1 MAAGTYNFIIDQG
14 ATFTR
19 QLTVKEN
26 GSAMNLT
33 GYSVASLMRSTHDSS
48 TVVGTFACTISNAS
62 GGIITMSM
70 TASATGAI
78 EEAIYVYDL
87 EIASGSGTV
96 TRLLEGEVTVN
107 PEVTR

>member
-1 MAAGTYNFIIDQG
+1 MAAGTYNFIMEQG

-26 GSAMNLT
+26 NSAMNLS

-48 TVVGTFACTISNAS
+48 TVVGTFTCTISNAS
-62 GGIITMSM
+62 GGIITMTM
-70 TASATGAI
+70 TPAVTGAI
-78 EEAIYVYDL
+78 EEGIYVYDL
-87 EIASGSGTV
+87 EITNATGIV
-96 TRLLEGEVTVN
+96 TRLLEGEITTN